1 MQHKKIVIIRLI
13 FYQAEKA
20 QNDSLDE
27 GQLKQKR
34 KALLSDVRRFSNALR
49 ADEQEEMEQVISPFR
64 TILVF

>member
-1 MQHKKIVIIRLI
+1 MQHKKIIIIRLI